1 MTYVCCVAYMYA
13 LLVNPRRN
21 LVTKR
26 YFISGIGGKFQ
37 TYFLVQKVSG
47 LCYCSEA
54 TQGRIPLLLL
64 GVLPLIYHRRFT
76 SLSGMYFSL
85 QYLSLSDAVVLKF
98 LAPILTG
105 FSGVIFLKESLSL
118 KEVVAGSKHFMKCL
132 TSIAIYVIQYAVLVE
147 LS

>member
-1 MTYVCCVAYMYA
+1 
-13 LLVNPRRN
+13 
-21 LVTKR
+21 
-26 YFISGIGGKFQ
+26 
-37 TYFLVQKVSG
+37 
-47 LCYCSEA
+47 
-54 TQGRIPLLLL
+54 
-64 GVLPLIYHRRFT
+64 
-76 SLSGMYFSL
+76 MYFSL

-132 TSIAIYVIQYAVLVE
+132 TLISIYVIQYAVLVE